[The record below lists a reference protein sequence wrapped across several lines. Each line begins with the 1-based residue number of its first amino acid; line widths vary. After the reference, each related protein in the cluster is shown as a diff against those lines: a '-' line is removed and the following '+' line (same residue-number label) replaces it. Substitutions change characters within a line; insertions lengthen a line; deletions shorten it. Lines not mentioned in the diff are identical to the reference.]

1 MGDRGAPYGFVRA
14 RSEAAPLPAERIPV
28 GVVARLAGR
37 ESCAVC
43 TQARGWQGGVPSS
56 IRTGRVGNLGAS
68 RLGGAQG
75 EDVLVSGPPS
85 ENGSFYGSLERAGPG
100 CLGRV

>member
-1 MGDRGAPYGFVRA
+1 MGDRGAPYVFVRA

-43 TQARGWQGGVPSS
+43 TQARGW
-56 IRTGRVGNLGAS
+56 
-68 RLGGAQG
+68 
-75 EDVLVSGPPS
+75 
-85 ENGSFYGSLERAGPG
+85 
-100 CLGRV
+100 